1 MRRCPGQNEHMVE
14 SIKSIC
20 LAGVIKL
27 LGMVA
32 KYEYGE

>member
-1 MRRCPGQNEHMVE
+1 MRRCHVQNEHMVE
-14 SIKSIC
+14 SLKSIC
-20 LAGVIKL
+20 LPGLRKL